1 MAGKK
6 RTDSKGRVLKDNEYQ
21 RPDGQYMYR
30 YTDAAGKKKYI
41 YSWKLVP
48 TDKIPAGKRDSLS
61 LREQIKEITE
71 DKHKGIDSAG
81 KKKYTLNDIFDKY
94 IAGKTEL
101 KASTRVNYLYMYDHY
116 VRGTIGKR
124 KIADIKYS
132 DIKQFYNSL
141 LKGNGDRKGFQV
153 HSMEIIHTILH
164 PTFTLA
170 VRDDI
175 ILKNPTDN
183 VMSEIKREQGWER
196 PKRHALTL
204 EQQHLFMDF
213 LRNSKQYNHWY
224 PIFAVMLG
232 TGCRVGELVGLRW
245 KDVDLTNGVI
255 YINHNLTYRPQEGS
269 GKLEMHITTPKT
281 SNGNRT
287 IPMISEVR
295 HALAAIRVWQM
306 EHGFSTVEIDGYHD
320 FVFVNQNGNLYTDN
334 TLNRALKRIRLAC
347 NAEEAAKAEKE
358 NRDAVKIPHFSVH
371 NLRHTFCTRFCE
383 NETNVKV
390 IQEIMGHAD
399 ISTTMN
405 IYAEATEEKKKAT
418 MDALDSKISL
428 CSRKVI

>member
-71 DKHKGIDSAG
+71 DKHKGIDSAA

-101 KASTRVNYLYMYDHY
+101 KPSTRVNYLYMYDQY
-116 VRGTIGKR
+116 VRNTIGKR

-183 VMSEIKREQGWER
+183 VMSEIKREHGWER
-196 PKRHALTL
+196 PQRHALTL

-213 LRNSKQYNHWY
+213 LRSNKQYNHWY

-232 TGCRVGELVGLRW
+232 TGCRVGELLALQW
-245 KDVDLTNGVI
+245 DNVDTKSGI
-255 YINHNLTYRPQEGS
+255 ITIKHNLTYRPQEGS
-269 GKLEMHITTPKT
+269 GRLEMHISTPKT
-281 SNGNRT
+281 NAGVRI
-287 IPMISEVR
+287 IPMIQEVKYV
-295 HALAAIRVWQM
+295 LNEIRKQQM
-306 EHGFSTVEIDGYHD
+306 LHGFSTIEIDGCKG
-320 FVFVNQNGNLYTDN
+320 FVFLNQNGNPYTSH
-334 TLNRALKRIRLAC
+334 TLNRALERIRLAC

-405 IYAEATEEKKKAT
+405 IYAEATESKKKESIAEL
-418 MDALDSKISL
+418 AAKFSLGSKKA
-428 CSRKVI
+428 C